1 MFCRKSFL
9 VVVFVVLGVFLL
21 TGCGSTP
28 TTPTSSTLTPEEK
41 ALIREYGLGGDY
53 VVRWSDGDIG
63 VYDATGNTTI
73 RTTIQRALNE
83 WNAVIKS
90 GGGKTRFYL
99 SNDPNSPVK
108 IFYDPN
114 YDGCAYNED
123 TENGYEITSF
133 EIGISTNDEWCGF
146 PDNYYAIFLKNFG
159 VMVGIKG
166 EKMCPASL
174 QDGSCPYD
182 AWTQYTSIFDIHKKV
197 VRALYK
203 VSPGYY
209 VGIE

>member
-21 TGCGSTP
+21 AGCGSTP
-28 TTPTSSTLTPEEK
+28 TTPTLTPEEEK

-53 VVRWSDGDIG
+53 VVRWPDGDIG

-73 RTTIQRALNE
+73 RATIQRALNE

-114 YDGCAYNED
+114 LEICASSTIDGD
-123 TENGYEITSF
+123 GYEITSF
-133 EIGISTNDEWCGF
+133 ELRVSTNDAWCGF
-146 PDNYYAIFLKNFG
+146 PDTYYAMLLNSFG
-159 VMVGIKG
+159 HMIGIKW
-166 EKMCPASL
+166 EKICP
-174 QDGSCPYD
+174 GSCSYEE
-182 AWTQYTSIFDIHKKV
+182 WIQYTSIFDVHKKA

-203 VSPGYY
+203 VPPGYY

>member
-1 MFCRKSFL
+1 M
-9 VVVFVVLGVFLL
+9 
-21 TGCGSTP
+21 
-28 TTPTSSTLTPEEK
+28 
-41 ALIREYGLGGDY
+41 
-53 VVRWSDGDIG
+53 
-63 VYDATGNTTI
+63 
-73 RTTIQRALNE
+73 NE

-99 SNDPNSPVK
+99 SNNPNSPVK

-114 YDGCAYNED
+114 YDGCADGECNED
-123 TENGYEITSF
+123 NYKITSF
-133 EIGISTNDEWCGF
+133 KLRIPTGDPECGF
-146 PDNYYAIFLKNFG
+146 PDNYYAIFLRHFG
-159 VMVGIKG
+159 HMVGINP

-174 QDGSCPYD
+174 QEGFCPYE

>member
-9 VVVFVVLGVFLL
+9 VVVFTVLGVFLL
-21 TGCGSTP
+21 SGCGSTP
-28 TTPTSSTLTPEEK
+28 TTPTLTPEEEK
-41 ALIREYGLGGDY
+41 SLIREYGLGGDY
-53 VVRWSDGDIG
+53 VVRWPDGDIG
-63 VYDATGNTTI
+63 VYDATGNATI
-73 RTTIQRALNE
+73 RATIQRALNE

-108 IFYDPN
+108 IFYDSSLE
-114 YDGCAYNED
+114 GCFSSKRTGD
-123 TENGYEITSF
+123 GYEITSF
-133 EIGISTNDEWCGF
+133 ELRVSTNDAWCGF
-146 PDNYYAIFLKNFG
+146 PDNYYAVFLQNFG
-159 VMVGIKG
+159 GMIGIKW
-166 EKMCPASL
+166 EKICSL
-174 QDGSCPYD
+174 QDGSCPYE
-182 AWTQYTSIFDIHKKV
+182 AWTQYTSIPDIHKKV

>member
-1 MFCRKSFL
+1 MFCRKRFL
-9 VVVFVVLGVFLL
+9 LVVFVVLGVFLL

-28 TTPTSSTLTPEEK
+28 TPPTSTLTSEEK
-41 ALIREYGLGGDY
+41 SLIREYGFGGDY
-53 VVRWSDGDIG
+53 VIRWPDGDIG
-63 VYDATGNTTI
+63 VYDATGNATI

-123 TENGYEITSF
+123 TEDGYEITSF
-133 EIGISTNDEWCGF
+133 EMGIPTNNPGCGF

>member
-1 MFCRKSFL
+1 MFCRKRFL
-9 VVVFVVLGVFLL
+9 IVVFVVLGVFLL
-21 TGCGSTP
+21 AGCGSTP
-28 TTPTSSTLTPEEK
+28 TTPTSTLTLEEK
-41 ALIREYGLGGDY
+41 ALIREYGRGGDY
-53 VVRWSDGDIG
+53 VVRWPDGDIG
-63 VYDATGNTTI
+63 VYDATGNATI

-108 IFYDPN
+108 IFYDSSLER
-114 YDGCAYNED
+114 CFSFED
-123 TENGYEITSF
+123 AEDDYEITSF
-133 EIGISTNDEWCGF
+133 ELRISTYGCGF
-146 PDNYYAIFLKNFG
+146 PDTYYAMLLQTFG
-159 VMVGIKG
+159 SMMGIKW
-166 EKMCPASL
+166 EKMCPAPL
-174 QDGSCPYD
+174 HEGSCPRE
-182 AWTQYTSIFDIHKKV
+182 AWTQYTSITDIHKKV

>member
-9 VVVFVVLGVFLL
+9 VVVFTVLGVFLL

-28 TTPTSSTLTPEEK
+28 TTPTLTPEEEK
-41 ALIREYGLGGDY
+41 SLIREYGRGGDY
-53 VVRWSDGDIG
+53 VVRWPDGDIG
-63 VYDATGNTTI
+63 VYDATGNATI
-73 RTTIQRALNE
+73 RATIQRALNE

-108 IFYDPN
+108 ILYDPN

-123 TENGYEITSF
+123 TIDGYEITSF
-133 EIGISTNDEWCGF
+133 ELGIRTYGCGF
-146 PDNYYAIFLKNFG
+146 PDNYYAIFLKHFG
-159 VMVGIKG
+159 NMVGIKW
-166 EKMCPASL
+166 EKMCPAPL
-174 QDGSCPYD
+174 QDGSCPYE
-182 AWTQYTSIFDIHKKV
+182 AWTQYTSIPDVHKKV